1 MTDVFDD
8 ITRSNI
14 MRQVKSSGNLSTEL
28 KIIEYLKR
36 NNIKGWRRKP
46 KIFGNPD
53 FIIKDN
59 KIAIF
64 VDGCFWH
71 GHKCKTIPKKNHD
84 YWLKKING
92 NINRDQRINRILRKD
107 GWHVFRFWECHLNK
121 NKNLTARFNKIKSII
136 YK

>member
-28 KIIEYLKR
+28 KIIKYLK
-36 NNIKGWRRKP
+36 NYNITGWRRKSTVYG
-46 KIFGNPD
+46 KPD
-53 FIIKDN
+53 FVINRN

-71 GHKCKTIPKKNHD
+71 GHKCKTIPINNRE
-84 YWLKKING
+84 YWLKKISG
-92 NINRDQRINRILRKD
+92 NIKRDQQVNRVLRKD
-107 GWHVFRFWECHLNK
+107 DWHVFRFWECHLNK
-121 NKNLTARFNKIKSII
+121 NRYLTSRFNQIKTII
-136 YK
+136 NQ